1 MTPSHALYAPAARVK
16 HLRPQSRSAA
26 VDLPVLR
33 QRTRDLLAAH
43 VPLTLLLDL
52 AEPKGPDS
60 AGRYAREG
68 GDTTWLRAG

>member
-1 MTPSHALYAPAARVK
+1 MTPSHPLHAPMARVQP
-16 HLRPQSRSAA
+16 RAPRRSAA

-60 AGRYAREG
+60 AGRYAGEG